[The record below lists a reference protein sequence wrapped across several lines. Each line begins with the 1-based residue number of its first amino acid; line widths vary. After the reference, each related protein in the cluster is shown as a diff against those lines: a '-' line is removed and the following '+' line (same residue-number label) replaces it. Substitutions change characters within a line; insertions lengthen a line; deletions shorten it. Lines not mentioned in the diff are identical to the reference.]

1 MKIWP
6 LRVLTQ
12 VVESGSLQ
20 AAANALHR
28 TAPALSLT
36 LSKLEDDVGFAI
48 LDRSGYR
55 LQLTAEGQQFLRHAY
70 ELLRQHDRLNSVVA
84 QLRDGAE
91 PQLHVGYDYS
101 CNPDL
106 LLPAVHQIQQAFP
119 VTEVLIAG
127 HSQLQALQHVREGR
141 VELALT
147 PWLPTFQQMAD
158 FESLRLGEFQL
169 VVVMARRLVEQHGM
183 PTSRNALS
191 EIPHLL
197 PKELNMGIS
206 PEQIYRLSG
215 SSRLRVNDAHTMV
228 QFLRA
233 GVGWGV
239 IPRDLVRQ
247 SLVKGE
253 LVEVDIPGFLD
264 HIHAE
269 IHLVK
274 LASTQ
279 LGPAGTLLWESFVA
293 QEHHC

>member
-20 AAANALHR
+20 AAANTLHR

-48 LDRSGYR
+48 LDRRGYR

-91 PQLHVGYDYS
+91 PQLHIGYDYS
-101 CNPDL
+101 CNPDF
-106 LLPAVHQIQQAFP
+106 LLPAIHQIQQAFP
-119 VTEVLIAG
+119 VTEVVVTG
-127 HSQLQALQHVREGR
+127 HSQLQALQHVREGKI
-141 VELALT
+141 ELALT

-158 FESLRLGEFQL
+158 FESLRVGEFQL
-169 VVVMARRLVEQHGM
+169 VVLMARRLVEQHGM
-183 PTSRNALS
+183 PTTRNALS

-228 QFLRA
+228 QFLRS
-233 GVGWGV
+233 GVGWGI

-247 SLVKGE
+247 SLAKGE
-253 LVEVDIPGFLD
+253 LVEIDIPGFLD

-279 LGPAGTLLWESFVA
+279 LGPAGSLLWESFIA

>member
-20 AAANALHR
+20 AAANTLHR

-36 LSKLEDDVGFAI
+36 LSKLEDDVGFSI

-106 LLPAVHQIQQAFP
+106 LLPAVHQIQHAFP

-127 HSQLQALQHVREGR
+127 YSQLQALQHVREGR

-279 LGPAGTLLWESFVA
+279 LGPAGTLLWESFIA

>member
-20 AAANALHR
+20 AAANTLHR

-70 ELLRQHDRLNSVVA
+70 ELLRQHDRLNSVVV

-91 PQLHVGYDYS
+91 PQLQIGYDYT

-106 LLPAVHQIQQAFP
+106 LLPPVYRIQQLFP

-169 VVVMARRLVEQHGM
+169 VVVMAKRLVEQHGM
-183 PTSRNALS
+183 PCSRNALS

-239 IPRDLVRQ
+239 IPRDLVRT
-247 SLVKGE
+247 SLAKGE

-279 LGPAGTLLWESFVA
+279 LGPAGTLLWESFIE